1 MNSMFANCNN
11 LLSLDLS
18 SFDLTNII
26 DHFNIF
32 SNCFNL
38 TLLFINKKSL
48 DKMPN
53 IFDNINIILKS

>member
-1 MNSMFANCNN
+1 MKGMFANCYN

-32 SNCFNL
+32 DNCFNL

-48 DKMPN
+48 DKIPN
-53 IFDNINIILKS
+53 IFLILILY